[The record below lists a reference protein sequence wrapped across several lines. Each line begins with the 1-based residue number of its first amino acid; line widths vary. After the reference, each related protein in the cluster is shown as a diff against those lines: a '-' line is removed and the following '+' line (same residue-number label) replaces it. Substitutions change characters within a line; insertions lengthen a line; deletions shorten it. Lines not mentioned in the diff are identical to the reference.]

1 MTVAFVPATI
11 ATTEFRRKARVSIG
25 DRTKLLFLALAALFG
40 LGPMLVLGLLLLPTA
55 GEAIADGTVEAFG
68 VITVT
73 EIATGGVALLWLG
86 LVVLATIRTV
96 TAAGDLDHPS
106 CILVSTPLRNTVVGL
121 ICAELLVFGV
131 WLLPVSVVISSAFAY
146 GAGTVWPAVVGPLVV
161 LFLLVST
168 FPVGFA
174 VGLGVRHL
182 ITVYEPIARF
192 RTPLLVLVGVA
203 YFGIIA
209 MGWFDRVTV
218 VLFELFGGSPV
229 GWPGHLL
236 LVGLPNVSPSVP
248 HLGVSLVGSVLLA
261 GLAVVAA
268 TRIGSI
274 HWYADPYRNESE
286 TTATHRPS
294 SSRLASL
301 LEPGLSQPVRTVTI
315 TAIRRTKR
323 APIRLLYVAYPLFM
337 AAFFVD
343 EIARTGTIPS
353 HLAVLVGLYVVWGA
367 GALFTLNPL
376 GDLGRARPVVLTS
389 TISGRA
395 AITGQVIASAL
406 VALPVAI
413 IVSLGVGLVSPLT
426 LAQTGLLVGGTVVG
440 VLVSPALA
448 VGVGSLFP
456 RFGSVRLSS
465 KREAV
470 MPSKTAFL
478 VYTLALAVPVVATT
492 VIYVDAA
499 ETIAAILTALVGLA
513 PVLEGTIPASVI
525 AGLAWVALP
534 LGLAAPVL
542 SYRYAIRQFDG
553 YVD

>member
-1 MTVAFVPATI
+1 MAFVPATI
-11 ATTEFRRKARVSIG
+11 ATTEFRRKARVSVG
-25 DRTKLLFLALAALFG
+25 DRTKLLFLALAVLFG
-40 LGPMLVLGLLLLPTA
+40 LGPVLVFGALLLPVA
-55 GEAIADGTVEAFG
+55 GEAVADGTVEAFG

-86 LVVLATIRTV
+86 LATLATIRTV
-96 TAAGDLDHPS
+96 TAVGDLDHPS
-106 CILVSTPLRNTVVGL
+106 SILVSTSLRNTVVGL
-121 ICAELLVFGV
+121 ICTELLVFGI
-131 WLLPVSVVISSAFAY
+131 WLLPISVVLSSAFAY
-146 GAGTVWPAVVGPLVV
+146 GAGTVWPAVVGPVVV
-161 LFLLVST
+161 LVLLATT

-174 VGLGVRHL
+174 VGLGIRHL

-203 YFGIIA
+203 YFGTIA
-209 MGWFDRVTV
+209 MGWFDRVTI
-218 VLFELFGGSPV
+218 VLFDLFGESPL

-236 LVGLPNVSPSVP
+236 LVGLPNVSPSTS
-248 HLGVSLVGSVLLA
+248 HLAVSLIGSVALA
-261 GLAVVAA
+261 GLAVTAA
-268 TRIGSI
+268 TRIGAV
-274 HWYADPYRNESE
+274 HWYADPYRNDSE
-286 TTATHRPS
+286 TTSTHRPS
-294 SSRLASL
+294 SSRLSSL
-301 LEPGLSQPVRTVTI
+301 LEPGLSQPVRTVAI

-353 HLAVLVGLYVVWGA
+353 HLAVLVSLYVVWGA

-395 AITGQVIASAL
+395 AVTGQVVASTL
-406 VALPVAI
+406 VALPVAVV
-413 IVSLGVGLVSPLT
+413 VSLGVGLVSPLT
-426 LAQTGLLVGGTVVG
+426 LAQTGLLVVGTVVG

-448 VGVGSLFP
+448 IGVGSLFP

-478 VYTLALAVPVVATT
+478 VYTLGLTVPVGAAA
-492 VIYVDAA
+492 VIYADAA
-499 ETIAAILTALVGLA
+499 DLIAAMLSALVGLA
-513 PVLEGTIPASVI
+513 PVLEATIPASVI
-525 AGLAWVALP
+525 AGAAWVALP
-534 LGLAAPVL
+534 LGLAAPAL
-542 SYRYAIRQFDG
+542 SYRYAIRRFEG